1 MIYDENFLALL
12 RRRNQGAWTRFV
24 YEFAPVLDTMF
35 RSDGVNQSDIAD
47 LREETFIRVL
57 VAIDGDRVRQP
68 EQFGSYVRGTGK
80 KVELEYFRKSGR
92 YVPWPECHDPPART
106 PSIEDLLI
114 EEEFQALLRIELSKL
129 ALKEQRLVEWVF
141 AERRDRH
148 DIARDLGITSSGVNV
163 RLWKIY
169 EKLRAAFHKR
179 SKIAQIEE
187 TRSPSAAQGY
197 RSNQRCQNKKRPPNT
212 KKRLKE
218 TL

>member
-1 MIYDENFLALL
+1 MSDLRYAIRALRNNPGFTLVTTVLLALGIGANCVIFSALDAVLL
-12 RRRNQGAWTRFV
+12 R
-24 YEFAPVLDTMF
+24 PLP
-35 RSDGVNQSDIAD
+35 
-47 LREETFIRVL
+47 
-57 VAIDGDRVRQP
+57 VRQP

-80 KVELEYFRKSGR
+80 KVELEYFRKRGR